1 MFYVYFIQVDFA
13 WEVGHRSGARTASKY
28 AKNWAIGAIL
38 TGVAIAA
45 VIIIICAIRFGI
57 LFAAIRAEES
67 TSINSHGYNHHSNN
81 NYYY

>member
-1 MFYVYFIQVDFA
+1 MFYVYFVQVDFA

-45 VIIIICAIRFGI
+45 VIIIINAIRFGI
-57 LFAAIRAEES
+57 LFADKAKES
-67 TSINSHGYNHHSNN
+67 TSSNSHGYNHHSN
-81 NYYY
+81 YY